1 MEPRTRN
8 PVRPPSLA
16 NGGISHVG
24 LKVSDMEESRKFY
37 HEILGFRDDPREPGV
52 VYVPLG
58 SDRLV
63 LYAASAGMSD
73 FHYGFRVDTPS
84 QVDEWRDWLRS
95 NNVSIFED
103 ITEGDKYRS
112 IKIRD
117 PDGHWIE
124 VSYEK

>member
-1 MEPRTRN
+1 MESRTRK

-24 LKVSDMEESRKFY
+24 LKVSDLEKSWKFY
-37 HEILGFRDDPREPGV
+37 HEILGFGDDPREPGV

-58 SDRLV
+58 PDLLV
-63 LYAASAGMSD
+63 LYVASAGTSD
-73 FHYGFRVDTPS
+73 FHYGFQVDTPS

-95 NNVSIFED
+95 NEVTIFED

-124 VSYEK
+124 ISYEK